1 MITHYKKYALLY
13 SGGFE
18 SFCSLISLID
28 QGITPKIIYIKSGS
42 EYEDIEFKKARDG
55 ILFLQDKFKIDLHL
69 ENNFI
74 LSKSLDLNSFLID
87 EKTSF
92 VPFRNLYFI
101 LNVINELWSIGLGLD
116 NANNRLS
123 IILGYNKDDRVHDSG
138 DTFCNNVNTLL
149 RDMIS
154 TKIQAKIQVESL
166 FSNYSKL
173 SMVQYVMQYGI
184 TRDELEKYVFSC
196 YHPVDGNECLNCKAC
211 FRKNVILHSI
221 GIDRPFSNEEIIK
234 ETKSSID
241 NYLTNDRKYSTLSYL
256 KYLESLTNNKED

>member
-1 MITHYKKYALLY
+1 MLTNEKYALLY

-18 SFCSLISLID
+18 SFCSLATLINE
-28 QGITPKIIYIKSGS
+28 GVIPKIIYVMSGS
-42 EYEDIEFKKARDG
+42 KYEEIEFDKARLG
-55 ILFLQDKFKIDLHL
+55 LLFLQDKFKTSLHL
-69 ENNFI
+69 EDNLI
-74 LSKSLDLNSFLID
+74 LSKSKLDLNSFLVD

-101 LNVINELWSIGLGLD
+101 LSAINELWSKNIIKNSGD
-116 NANNRLS
+116 NKLN

-138 DTFCNNVNTLL
+138 DIFCDDINAMLHHMLHVSVYV
-149 RDMIS
+149 R
-154 TKIQAKIQVESL
+154 SL
-166 FSNYSKL
+166 FSHYSKL
-173 SMVQYVMQYGI
+173 SMVHHVMQYGI
-184 TRDELEKYVFSC
+184 TRNELEKYVFSC
-196 YHPVDGNECLNCKAC
+196 YHPVDGKECLGCKAC